1 MTLSQDLEQICDIL
15 KQRSIID
22 DNKIKEIIGDLFDKR
37 LVEDLL
43 SDDHLDLEEILSEM
57 LAQSWIWVNDEN
69 SRGDIHFLKELIKT
83 TKDYDELLPLYDNL
97 RTSLKNQDELPRPKL
112 PEGMTRDIINT
123 FHQVG
128 WIECRKFLSYLDLE
142 ESVLDNVEQNNQ
154 DTCSKCCAGLQIFQL
169 NQDEAMNDRELIVIV
184 INALENSNMIKLAR
198 NIRETYL

>member
-22 DNKIKEIIGDLFDKR
+22 DDKIKEIIGDLFDKR

-83 TKDYDELLPLYDNL
+83 TKDYDELL
-97 RTSLKNQDELPRPKL
+97 RQIAKNMPK
-112 PEGMTRDIINT
+112 
-123 FHQVG
+123 V
-128 WIECRKFLSYLDLE
+128 
-142 ESVLDNVEQNNQ
+142 
-154 DTCSKCCAGLQIFQL
+154 A
-169 NQDEAMNDRELIVIV
+169 A
-184 INALENSNMIKLAR
+184 
-198 NIRETYL
+198 

>member
-22 DNKIKEIIGDLFDKR
+22 DDKIKEIIGDLFDKR

>member
-22 DNKIKEIIGDLFDKR
+22 DDKIKEIIGDLFDKR

-83 TKDYDELLPLYDNL
+83 TKDYDELLPLFDNL